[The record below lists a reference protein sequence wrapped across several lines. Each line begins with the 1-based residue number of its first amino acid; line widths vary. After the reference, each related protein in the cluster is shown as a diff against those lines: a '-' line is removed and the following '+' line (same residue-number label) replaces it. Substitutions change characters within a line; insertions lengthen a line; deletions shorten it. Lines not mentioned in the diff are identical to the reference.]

1 MSEKELRQITVQIKA
16 SVQTQCTIRS
26 NDTDEYMLEY
36 AKNSFIDS
44 MEAKG
49 IYIDKEAGDIQLT
62 VLDPQNPPND

>member
-1 MSEKELRQITVQIKA
+1 
-16 SVQTQCTIRS
+16 
-26 NDTDEYMLEY
+26 MLEY